1 MMICEQIQ
9 KDLTAVLKKL
19 RIDPVKLVL
28 EHPAEI
34 NHGDYSTNIALTS
47 WQKDYSSTFDL
58 ATKIVN
64 EWRSSGLPEYLAKI
78 EIAQPGFINLWLS
91 QDYLISQ
98 LSQVIEKKDKAKTK
112 SKKCLMVEFAHP
124 NTHKQFHIGH
134 LRNICLGEAVCRL
147 LQVNGEAVCRVNYQ
161 GDVGL
166 HVAKCLWGLL
176 KFKKATPRSLSGKI
190 ELLGKAYVRGNK
202 AYEQDE
208 KAKTE
213 IEVINQK
220 IYQQDKEIMS
230 LWKETRSWSLDYFN
244 QIYQRVGT
252 KFDRFYFESQIAE
265 KGRQIVLEGL
275 KKKIFQ
281 KSEGAIIFP
290 GERYG
295 LHNRVF
301 LNQKGLP
308 TYEAK
313 DLGLAKKQMADFN
326 PEKILHVV
334 GPEQKG
340 YFEVVFKALE
350 KIDPKFKDKEY
361 HLAYGWVRLK
371 NGKMSSRTGQVVL
384 GEWLLDEVKKRL
396 KKTYQMSEVLAEKVA
411 VGAVKYSMLKFS
423 SQSEIVFDIDES
435 INLEGDSGPYLQY
448 TYARCQSV
456 LVKSGKEIKDL
467 QADFAHLHLKPE
479 ETSLLRT
486 LYQFEE
492 VIKEAG
498 QKFATNSICRFLFDL
513 AQKYNLFYNRH
524 SILNADGQ
532 KMVQFRLFLT
542 LTVGRT
548 IKNGLDLLGIES
560 PPKM

>member
-1 MMICEQIQ
+1 
-9 KDLTAVLKKL
+9 
-19 RIDPVKLVL
+19 
-28 EHPAEI
+28 
-34 NHGDYSTNIALTS
+34 
-47 WQKDYSSTFDL
+47 
-58 ATKIVN
+58 
-64 EWRSSGLPEYLAKI
+64 LPEYLAKI

-91 QDYLISQ
+91 QDYLITQ
-98 LSQVIEKKDKAKTK
+98 LSQVTENKNKAKIK
-112 SKKCLMVEFAHP
+112 SKKCLIVEFAHP

-134 LRNICLGEAVCRL
+134 LRNICLGESVCRL
-147 LQVNGEAVCRVNYQ
+147 LQANGESVCRVNYQ

-176 KFKKATPRSLSGKI
+176 KLKKTTPRSLSGKI
-190 ELLGKAYVRGNK
+190 ELLGKAYVKGNK
-202 AYEQDE
+202 AYDQDE

-213 IEVINQK
+213 IETINQK
-220 IYQQDKEIMS
+220 IYQQDKEIIS
-230 LWKETRSWSLDYFN
+230 LWKETRSWSLDYFD

-252 KFDRFYFESQIAE
+252 KFDRFYFESQVAE
-265 KGRQIVLEGL
+265 KGKEIVLAGL

-313 DLGLAKKQMADFN
+313 DLGLAKKQTADFN
-326 PEKILHVV
+326 PERILHVV

-396 KKTYQMSEVLAEKVA
+396 KKIYQMSEALAEKVA

-423 SQSEIVFDIDES
+423 SLSEIVFDIDES

-456 LVKSGKEIKDL
+456 LAKSEKEIKDL
-467 QADFAHLHLKPE
+467 QADFTHLHLKDE
-479 ETSLLRT
+479 EISLLRT
-486 LYQFEE
+486 VYRFEE
-492 VIKEAG
+492 MIEEAG
-498 QKFATNSICRFLFDL
+498 DKFATNLVCRFLFDL

-542 LTVGRT
+542 LAVGQT

-560 PPKM
+560 PQKM

>member
-1 MMICEQIQ
+1 MRIREQIK
-9 KDLTAVLKKL
+9 KDLSVVLKKL
-19 RIDPVKLVL
+19 RIDSKKLIL
-28 EHPAEI
+28 EHPADI
-34 NHGDYSTNIALTS
+34 NHGDYATNIALTC
-47 WQKDYSSTFDL
+47 WQKNYPSAFDL

-78 EIAQPGFINLWLS
+78 EIAPPGFINLWLH
-91 QDYLISQ
+91 QDYLITQ
-98 LSQVIEKKDKAKTK
+98 LVEVIEKKINPKSQ

-147 LQVNGEAVCRVNYQ
+147 LQANRESVCRVNYQ

-166 HVAKCLWGLL
+166 HVAKCLWGFL
-176 KFKKATPRSLSGKI
+176 KLKKVTPRSLSGKI
-190 ELLGKAYVRGNK
+190 ELLGKAYVKGNK
-202 AYEQDE
+202 AYDEDE
-208 KAKTE
+208 KAKVE
-213 IEVINQK
+213 IEAINQK
-220 IYQQDKEIMS
+220 IYQQDKEIVK
-230 LWKETRSWSLDYFN
+230 LWKETRSWSLDYFD
-244 QIYQRVGT
+244 QIYQRVDT
-252 KFDRFYFESQIAE
+252 KFDRFYFESEVAQ
-265 KGRQIVLEGL
+265 KGKEIVLKGL

-281 KSEGAIIFP
+281 ASEGAIIFP
-290 GERYG
+290 GEKYG

-313 DLGLAKKQMADFN
+313 DLGLAQKQVADFA

-350 KIDPKFKDKEY
+350 KIDPKFKDKER
-361 HLAYGWVRLK
+361 HLIYGWVRLK

-396 KKTYQMSEVLAEKVA
+396 KKTYQMTEALAEKVA

-423 SQSEIVFDIDES
+423 PLSEIVFDIDES

-448 TYARCQSV
+448 TFARCQSV
-456 LVKSGKEIKDL
+456 LTKSGENFKNLKV
-467 QADFAHLHLKPE
+467 DFSHLHLKPE

-486 LYQFEE
+486 IYQFNE
-492 VIKEAG
+492 VFKDAG
-498 QKFATNSICRFLFDL
+498 DKFSTNLVCRFLFDL
-513 AQKYNLFYNRH
+513 SQKYNLFYNRH
-524 SILNADGQ
+524 SILSADNQ
-532 KMVQFRLFLT
+532 ELIHFRLFLT
-542 LTVGRT
+542 MAVSRV
-548 IKNGLDLLGIES
+548 IEDGLRLLGIEA
-560 PPKM
+560 PQKM

>member
-1 MMICEQIQ
+1 MIIREQVK
-9 KDLTAVLKKL
+9 KDLTVVLKKL
-19 RIDPVKLVL
+19 RIHPQKLVL
-28 EHPAEI
+28 EHPTES
-34 NHGDYSTNIALTS
+34 NHGDYSTNIALIS
-47 WQKDYSSTFDL
+47 WQKNYSSAFDL

-78 EIAQPGFINLWLS
+78 EIAPPGFINLWLS

-98 LSQVIEKKDKAKTK
+98 LSGVIEKKKKTKIK

-147 LQVNGEAVCRVNYQ
+147 LQANGESVCRVNYQ

-166 HVAKCLWGLL
+166 HVAKCLWGIL
-176 KFKKATPRSLSGKI
+176 KLKKATPRSLSGKI
-190 ELLGKAYVRGNK
+190 ELLGKAYVKGNK
-202 AYEQDE
+202 AYEEDQ

-220 IYQQDKEIMS
+220 IYQQDKEIVK
-230 LWKETRSWSLDYFN
+230 LWKETRSWSLDYFD
-244 QIYQRVGT
+244 QIYQRLDT
-252 KFDRFYFESQIAE
+252 KFDRFYFESEVAQ
-265 KGRQIVLEGL
+265 KGKEIVLQGL

-290 GERYG
+290 GEKYG

-301 LNQKGLP
+301 LNQRGLP
-308 TYEAK
+308 TYEGK
-313 DLGLAKKQMADFN
+313 DLGLAQKQLADFA

-350 KIDPKFKDKEY
+350 KIDSRFKDREF
-361 HLAYGWVRLK
+361 HLSYGWVRLK

-384 GEWLLDEVKKRL
+384 GEWLLAEVKKRL
-396 KKTYQMSEVLAEKVA
+396 KKVYQMSESLAEKVA

-423 SQSEIVFDIDES
+423 PQSEIVFDIDES
-435 INLEGDSGPYLQY
+435 ISLEGDSGPYLQY

-456 LVKSGKEIKDL
+456 LEKSEENFKNLGG
-467 QADFAHLHLKPE
+467 DFAHLHLKAE
-479 ETSLLRT
+479 EISLLRS

-492 VIKEAG
+492 LVWEAG
-498 QKFATNSICRFLFDL
+498 EKFATNLVCRFLFDL

-524 SILNADGQ
+524 SILKADGQ
-532 KMVQFRLFLT
+532 KTVQFRLFLT
-542 LTVGRT
+542 LAVSQV
-548 IKNGLDLLGIES
+548 IKNGLQLLGIES
-560 PPKM
+560 PQKM